1 MVLSKEMFKNLSNQY
16 KALAIKLNILG
27 AIKIDFGGKENGK

>member
-1 MVLSKEMFKNLSNQY
+1 MDLSKEVFINLPNEY

-27 AIKIDFGGKENGK
+27 AIKIDFGGNKNGK

>member
-1 MVLSKEMFKNLSNQY
+1 MVLSKEVFKRLPNEY
-16 KALAIKLNILG
+16 KALAIKLNIVG